1 MKITKIFPVIA
12 CIGAGITSVTAQAAD
27 EAVNPVWAGQAELG
41 FIDTSG
47 NTDTRSLNGKFN
59 LTHDQQPMKTRLK
72 LEALTSEENG
82 EKSKERYF
90 AELKGDYTLSDRSY
104 VASVLSYDDDRF
116 TGFEYQGV
124 LSVGY
129 GYHAWR
135 AKQGHFDIEVGPGY
149 RRTSLYIRNDEGDK
163 LEEELIGRLSLDFA
177 ADISDNATFLETFT
191 VEAGEFST
199 VYRSIMGLQSTLVS
213 TLAMKINYEVKYIDN
228 VPEGTEKMDTIVGAT
243 LVYGF

>member
-1 MKITKIFPVIA
+1 MKITKFFPVLA
-12 CIGAGITSVTAQAAD
+12 YIGAGMASISAQAAD
-27 EAVNPVWAGQAELG
+27 ETENPVWAGQAELG

-124 LSVGY
+124 LSAGY
-129 GYHAWR
+129 GYHVWQ
-135 AKQGHFDIEVGPGY
+135 AKKGHFDVEVGPGY

-163 LEEELIGRLSLDFA
+163 LEEEIIGRLSLDLA

-199 VYRSIMGLQSTLVS
+199 VYRSVMGLQSTLVS
-213 TLAMKINYEVKYIDN
+213 TLAMKLNYEVKYIDN